1 MTQESFY
8 LLPKRDSPARW
19 RDRLVDEL
27 GLIADPV
34 ETYRLIFSDS
44 FDWLLYHA
52 GRRLE
57 WQEHPDYSLMRLVS
71 LKDGTIE
78 AELELEAVGTRFA
91 SDLPASEL
99 RRIIEPL
106 LDIRAFL
113 PLAILKIRSHCL
125 RLEDDEGKTLARLY
139 VETISRLTEASGT
152 RLLQKCLR
160 LQPLRGY
167 EKSAHAIARKLEK
180 QYSLQACRDSLWEKA
195 IASTGRQPGDYSSK
209 LNIQLEPEMR
219 ADAAVRRVMLDLFH
233 AMQVNEQ
240 GTIEDLDSEFLHDF
254 RVAVRRTRSA
264 LTELKWVFPPATL
277 KRFKREFAWLGSITT
292 KLRDLDVY
300 LIKFNRYKAMLP
312 DELRDGLEPLRGFLR
327 DKQQIEQSRHLAV
340 QLKSARYRRLKQQWL
355 RYLESPLAKRPVA
368 SDAAKPIGEVARR
381 RTWRM
386 DKRVMREGRAISD
399 DSPPPELHER
409 RKSCKKLR
417 YLMEFFQCLYRP
429 RTIRALIKE
438 LKQLQE
444 NLGDYQDLD
453 VQIGSL
459 EHYAEEMEQRG
470 VYDAATAKAMEALL
484 ATLHAQM
491 DDVRAHFHERFE
503 RFSRKQTRSLF
514 RELFRPEP
522 PEIATA

>member
-1 MTQESFY
+1 M
-8 LLPKRDSPARW
+8 LPKRDSPVQW

-27 GLIADPV
+27 GLVADPA
-34 ETYRLIFSDS
+34 ESWRLVYCDS
-44 FDWLLYHA
+44 FDWRLYHA
-52 GRRLE
+52 GLRLE
-57 WQEHPDYSLMRLVS
+57 WLQNSGYSLLRLVR
-71 LKDGTIE
+71 LGDGTIE
-78 AELELEAVGTRFA
+78 AELELDALETRFA
-91 SDLPASEL
+91 SELPASEL
-99 RRIIEPL
+99 HRIIAPL

-113 PLAILKIRSHCL
+113 PLVTLRMRSHCL
-125 RLEDDEGKTLARLY
+125 RLEDNEGKTRARLY
-139 VETISRLTEASGT
+139 VESVNRLTEEGRP
-152 RLLQKCLR
+152 RLLQKHLR

-167 EKSAHAIARKLEK
+167 EKSAQAVGRKLEK
-180 QYSLQACRDSLWEKA
+180 KHKLKAGDDSLWQLAMTAAGK
-195 IASTGRQPGDYSSK
+195 QPGDYSSK
-209 LNIQLEPEMR
+209 LNIQLEPGMR

-264 LTELKWVFPPATL
+264 LAELKWVFPPATL
-277 KRFKREFAWLGSITT
+277 KRFKREFAWLGSVTT

-312 DELRDGLEPLRGFLR
+312 EDLRDGLEPLRDLLR

-340 QLKSARYRRLKQQWL
+340 QLRSARYRRLKQQWL

-386 DKRVMREGRAISD
+386 YKRVMREGRAITD
-399 DSPPPELHER
+399 ESPPPDLHEL

-417 YLMEFFQCLYRP
+417 YLMEFFHCLYKP
-429 RTIRALIKE
+429 KAIRALIKE

-453 VQIGSL
+453 VQISSL
-459 EHYAEEMEQRG
+459 EHFAEEMEQRG
-470 VYDAATAKAMEALL
+470 VYDGTAARAMKALL
-484 ATLHAQM
+484 ASLHAQM

-503 RFSRKQTRSLF
+503 RFSRKETRSLF

-522 PEIATA
+522 AKATP

>member
-1 MTQESFY
+1 MIQESFY
-8 LLPKRDSPARW
+8 LLPNRDSPVRW
-19 RDRLVDEL
+19 RDLLVDEL
-27 GLIADPV
+27 GLVADPA
-34 ETYRLIFSDS
+34 ESWRLVYCDS
-44 FDWLLYHA
+44 FDWRLYHA
-52 GRRLE
+52 GLRLE
-57 WQEHPDYSLMRLVS
+57 WLQSPGYSLLRLVR
-71 LKDGTIE
+71 LDDGTIG
-78 AELELEAVGTRFA
+78 AELELDALDTRFA
-91 SDLPASEL
+91 SGLPDSEL
-99 RRIIEPL
+99 RRIIDPL

-113 PLAILKIRSHCL
+113 PLVTLKVRSHCL
-125 RLEDDEGKTLARLY
+125 RQEDDEGKTRTRLY
-139 VETISRLTEASGT
+139 VESINRLTQEGGT
-152 RLLQKCLR
+152 RLLQKHLR

-167 EKSAHAIARKLEK
+167 EKSAQAVGRKLEK
-180 QYSLQACRDSLWEKA
+180 KHKLQAGDDSLWEQAMTAAGK
-195 IASTGRQPGDYSSK
+195 QPGDYSSK
-209 LNIQLEPEMR
+209 LNIHLEPEMR

-264 LTELKWVFPPATL
+264 LAELKWVFPPATL
-277 KRFKREFAWLGSITT
+277 KRFKREFAWLGSVTT

-312 DELRDGLEPLRGFLR
+312 EELGDGLEPLRDLLR

-340 QLKSARYRRLKQQWL
+340 QLRSARYRRLKQQWQ

-386 DKRVMREGRAISD
+386 YKRVMREGRAITD
-399 DSPPPELHER
+399 ESPPPELHEL

-417 YLMEFFQCLYRP
+417 YLMEFFHCLYKP
-429 RTIRALIKE
+429 KAIRALIKE

-453 VQIGSL
+453 VQIASL
-459 EHYAEEMEQRG
+459 EHFAEEMDQRG
-470 VYDAATAKAMEALL
+470 VYDAAAARAMEALL

-491 DDVRAHFHERFE
+491 DEVRAHFHERFE
-503 RFSRKQTRSLF
+503 RFSRKETRSLF

-522 PEIATA
+522 AKATP

>member
-312 DELRDGLEPLRGFLR
+312 DELRDGLEPLRGFMR

-355 RYLESPLAKRPVA
+355 RYLESPLATRPVA

-386 DKRVMREGRAISD
+386 YKRVMREGRAFTE
-399 DSPPPELHER
+399 DSPPPDLH
-409 RKSCKKLR
+409 
-417 YLMEFFQCLYRP
+417 
-429 RTIRALIKE
+429 
-438 LKQLQE
+438 
-444 NLGDYQDLD
+444 
-453 VQIGSL
+453 
-459 EHYAEEMEQRG
+459 
-470 VYDAATAKAMEALL
+470 
-484 ATLHAQM
+484 
-491 DDVRAHFHERFE
+491 
-503 RFSRKQTRSLF
+503 
-514 RELFRPEP
+514 
-522 PEIATA
+522 